1 MINAAL
7 DFFSKEING
16 YLNNIANTTG
26 EDYIVVSS
34 VVSEGK
40 LAIPEKTMG
49 ITLMNIEEDRVVKDQ
64 RVTVKNMLGD
74 IETRNPDIYL
84 NLYVLISANF
94 NHADTE
100 SPTLDYLEGLKKLS
114 QVIAFFQGKNVFT
127 QANSPL
133 LATIDKNIERLS
145 IELFSFNFE
154 QMNHFWSIIGHSYL
168 PSVLYKIRMITVQ
181 ENVQLAP
188 DGLVENILLNTRTK
202 LWVHTVNYFLLV

>member
-114 QVIAFFQGKNVFT
+114 QVIDFFQGKNVFT

-202 LWVHTVNYFLLV
+202 L

>member
-1 MINAAL
+1 MINTAL
-7 DFFSKEING
+7 DFLSREING
-16 YLNNIANTTG
+16 YLNHIANTAN
-26 EDYIVVSS
+26 DDFIVVSS
-34 VVSEGK
+34 IVSEGK

-49 ITLMNIEEDRVVKDQ
+49 ITLMNIEEDRAIKDQ
-64 RVTVKNMLGD
+64 RVTVKNMMGE

-94 NHADTE
+94 NQAGTE

-114 QVIAFFQGKNVFT
+114 QVISFFQSKNVFT

-133 LATIDKNIERLS
+133 LATMDSNIERLS
-145 IELFSFNFE
+145 AELFSFNFE

-181 ENVQLAP
+181 ENVQLVP
-188 DGLVENILLNTRTK
+188 DGIVENILLNTKTK
-202 LWVHTVNYFLLV
+202 L